1 MRELEAACRN
11 QESKVRGD
19 KQKQTKVRNET
30 RTPTWREGSH
40 HDTEMERLGREAER
54 KKPGGN

>member
-1 MRELEAACRN
+1 MEAACRN

-19 KQKQTKVRNET
+19 KQTKVRNET
-30 RTPTWREGSH
+30 GTPTWREGSH
-40 HDTEMERLGREAER
+40 HDTEMERLGREAKR